1 MKANELDG
9 KDLMVGDFVYG
20 CIETDVVGEATYKIL
35 CKVTDINHYGD
46 VRCEALKPFPDE
58 LGWQDGDDFSW
69 IESIPLTAEILE
81 RNGFDNVIWQGEAS
95 WSYHENEVYVCISG
109 RSGGIKHFGYNGW
122 DSKIAIFSVHEL
134 QHALRL
140 CGIDK
145 NIVL

>member
-1 MKANELDG
+1 MKANEIQI
-9 KDLMVGDFVYG
+9 GDWLY
-20 CIETDVVGEATYKIL
+20 YKGQFNAFPF
-35 CKVTDINHYGD
+35 KV
-46 VRCEALKPFPDE
+46 
-58 LGWQDGDDFSW
+58 
-69 IESIPLTAEILE
+69 ESITKKKVGYHAEPNEHHMYYLRLSECKPIPLIPEILE

-122 DSKIAIFSVHEL
+122 DSKIAISSVHEL